1 MAELVIGAFLSA
13 SFDFLLEKI
22 ASPYVEEFFFK
33 GNQSSVSER
42 LFKLKSTF
50 NCLAAVRFEVENK
63 KIKNPAVEEWL
74 DDLLDAVDD
83 AEDFFGDVEYD
94 AMRPKKAESSSKV
107 RRKTSKLLS
116 RFSQPFNSADS
127 KRNTSM
133 EKILRRLEY
142 LANQIGNMNI
152 EKNVVEVKPSEMLFV
167 KTSLPDE
174 PEVYGRENDKDALM
188 KSLISDD
195 VGSDQKI
202 YDVIPIVGMGGIGKT
217 TLAQTLFNDEEVMKM
232 FELKVW
238 VYVSDKFDAMA
249 VTKTI
254 LQQVAPDDARNDMDL
269 NSLQVNLAKK
279 LMGKKF
285 LIVLDDAWADD
296 YVQWKEVM
304 KPFNNGVRGSKI
316 IVTTRNKTV
325 ADSIGTVDPHY
336 LKELSKDEC
345 WELFAKHA
353 SRGNLDMF
361 IENPRLESIGK
372 EVAKKCNG
380 LPLAAKVLGGL
391 LRSTLDAEKWEQIAT
406 SNIWEMTDKRSKV
419 LPAALEV
426 SYHYLPAHLKKC
438 FAYCSIFPKG
448 YRFQRQE
455 LRIGEWKKLVMSI
468 LMN

>member
-1 MAELVIGAFLSA
+1 MN
-13 SFDFLLEKI
+13 LE
-22 ASPYVEEFFFK
+22 
-33 GNQSSVSER
+33 N
-42 LFKLKSTF
+42 
-50 NCLAAVRFEVENK
+50 
-63 KIKNPAVEEWL
+63 
-74 DDLLDAVDD
+74 
-83 AEDFFGDVEYD
+83 
-94 AMRPKKAESSSKV
+94 
-107 RRKTSKLLS
+107 
-116 RFSQPFNSADS
+116 
-127 KRNTSM
+127 
-133 EKILRRLEY
+133 
-142 LANQIGNMNI
+142 
-152 EKNVVEVKPSEMLFV
+152 NVVEVKPSEMLFV

-174 PEVYGRENDKDALM
+174 PEVYGRENDMDALM

-195 VGSDQKI
+195 VGSNQKI

-217 TLAQTLFNDEEVMKM
+217 TLAQTLFNDEEVMKK

-249 VTKTI
+249 MTKTI

-285 LIVLDDAWADD
+285 LIVLDDAWAND

-304 KPFNNGVRGSKI
+304 KPFNNGVKGSKI

-336 LKELSKDEC
+336 LKQLSKDEC

-361 IENPRLESIGK
+361 IENPKLESIGR

-391 LRSTLDAEKWEQIAT
+391 LRST
-406 SNIWEMTDKRSKV
+406 
-419 LPAALEV
+419 
-426 SYHYLPAHLKKC
+426 
-438 FAYCSIFPKG
+438 
-448 YRFQRQE
+448 
-455 LRIGEWKKLVMSI
+455 
-468 LMN
+468 